1 MSISLTPPEREKLK
15 NCLVEITNVMA
26 RMDAEKE
33 VKKEITTR
41 IKEEFDIKPALANK
55 LASVMYKHNYAD
67 IQAEQDDFEYL
78 FETLVEGKK
87 PADEAEDA
95 A

>member
-15 NCLVEITNVMA
+15 KCLVEITNVMA

-33 VKKEITTR
+33 VKKEITAR
-41 IKEEFDIKPALANK
+41 IKEEFDIKPVTANK

-78 FETLVEGKK
+78 YETLVEGKK
-87 PADEAEDA
+87 TADEEAAE
-95 A
+95 